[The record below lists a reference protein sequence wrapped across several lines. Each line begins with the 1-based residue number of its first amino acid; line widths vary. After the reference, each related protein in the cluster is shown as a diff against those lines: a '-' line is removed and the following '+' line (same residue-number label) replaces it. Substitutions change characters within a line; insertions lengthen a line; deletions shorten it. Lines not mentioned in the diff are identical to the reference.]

1 LFNLSTCYFKMG
13 DQQKAGEYYD
23 KGVRAL
29 ENETDESLNFM
40 LSEDNISVVRSS
52 TGQYQRVKSEL
63 EELEVT
69 ARDRGRTDV

>member
-1 LFNLSTCYFKMG
+1 
-13 DQQKAGEYYD
+13 
-23 KGVRAL
+23 
-29 ENETDESLNFM
+29 M
-40 LSEDNISVVRSS
+40 LSEDNIRVVRSS